1 MYPVGSWIRVADC
14 MLSSVDFTGYI
25 LEKDIN
31 TNRYKIKLTKNK
43 YGKSVDITTSVHE
56 DGIYSADIENGYD
69 TSFLIDIALDT
80 KDEEWF
86 VSLWEENIKGENEN
100 VER

>member
-1 MYPVGSWIRVADC
+1 

-31 TNRYKIKLTKNK
+31 TKKYKIMLTKNK
-43 YGKSVDITTSVHE
+43 YGKAVNITTVVHE
-56 DGIYSADIENGYD
+56 DGIYLADLEDGYD
-69 TSFLIDIALDT
+69 TSFLIDLALDT

-86 VSLWEENIKGENEN
+86 ISLWEENKGGNEN
-100 VER
+100 VKR